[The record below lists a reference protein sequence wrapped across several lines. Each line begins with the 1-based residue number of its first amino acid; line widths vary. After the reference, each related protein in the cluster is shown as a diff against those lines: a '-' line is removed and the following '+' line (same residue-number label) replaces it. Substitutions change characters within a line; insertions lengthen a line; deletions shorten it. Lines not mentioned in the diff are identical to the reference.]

1 MLRSFEKDP
10 PHFCH
15 KLTVFVYL
23 TFVVHMY
30 TVISPLPVILM
41 FNRTIKVVMMRTWC
55 SIGELVGTE

>member
-41 FNRTIKVVMMRTWC
+41 FNRTIKVVMMRTW
-55 SIGELVGTE
+55 